1 MHPRVQATVKLL
13 RGHEDGIRRVIELG
27 VGDGSILS
35 EVINALN
42 INAEAYGV
50 DINEGLLE
58 AARSRGIR
66 VAKCDLNNCILPY
79 GDGYFD
85 LVLMEEVIEHL
96 VNPDNALREAHR
108 VLRHGGLFVVTTP
121 NLAWWVNRIVLM
133 LGYQPYWTEVSTM
146 FNVGKF
152 HRRIDEPLSGHL
164 RLYTF
169 RSLRY
174 LLKLHGFMVIK
185 ALGVAY
191 KAGKPFM
198 VYMLDRLS
206 GLRPSLAEVI
216 AILAMKP

>member
-1 MHPRVQATVKLL
+1 MHVA
-13 RGHEDGIRRVIELG
+13 EELE
-27 VGDGSILS
+27 L
-35 EVINALN
+35 
-42 INAEAYGV
+42 V
-50 DINEGLLE
+50 DINEKSLE
-58 AARSRGIR
+58 VARSRGIR
-66 VAKCDLNNCILPY
+66 VARCDLNNCILPY
-79 GDGYFD
+79 GDEYFD

>member
-42 INAEAYGV
+42 INAETYGV
-50 DINEGLLE
+50 DINEGSLE

-96 VNPDNALREAHR
+96 VKPDNALRETHR

-169 RSLRY
+169 RSLRD
-174 LLKLHGFMVIK
+174 LLKLHGFIVIK

-198 VYMLDRLS
+198 VYMLDRLL